1 MVDFTNPITY
11 VTIVLVA
18 LSPVI
23 GGILMGI
30 DRRLTARMQSRMGP
44 PLMQPFYDAIKLWG
58 KEPFIASGLQPVLA
72 FGYLGFSVA
81 AFALLAFGQD
91 MLLMIFTMGI
101 ADLCLITA
109 AFNSKS
115 PYSNIGARRELIG
128 VLSYEPVMLLIAIS
142 IYFVTGS
149 FQVGSVFTVSHPLLM
164 FLPLAFL
171 ALIPVLIIDMKKSP
185 FDVSGSGH
193 AHQELVRGVY
203 TEFSGYTLALVEL
216 GHWTKIALLL
226 GFASLFWA
234 TNITIGAF
242 TIPWIVVGALI
253 AFALFFVV
261 LVIDNTYPRLDWRT
275 MVKMT
280 WVVGFLLVI
289 VNIAG
294 IYAWVVLLS

>member
-1 MVDFTNPITY
+1 MIDLSSPYTYIT
-11 VTIVLVA
+11 VA
-18 LSPVI
+18 LVVLSPII

-30 DRRLTARMQSRMGP
+30 DRKLTARMQSRMGP

-58 KEPFIASGLQPVLA
+58 KEPFIASSLQPVLA

-91 MLLMIFTMGI
+91 MLLMIFTMAI
-101 ADLCLITA
+101 ADLCLIVA

-128 VLSYEPVMLLIAIS
+128 MMSYEPVMLLAAIS
-142 IYFVTGS
+142 IFFVTGS
-149 FQVGSVFTVSHPLLM
+149 FMIDSIYVINQPLLT
-164 FLPLAFL
+164 FLPLTFL
-171 ALIPVLIIDMKKSP
+171 ALIPVLVIDMKKSP

-193 AHQELVRGVY
+193 AHQELVRGIY

-216 GHWTKIALLL
+216 GHWTKVALLL

-234 TNITIGAF
+234 QNLIIGA
-242 TIPWIVVGALI
+242 VL

-261 LVIDNTYPRLDWRT
+261 LVIDNSYPRLDWKT
-275 MVKMT
+275 MIKTT
-280 WVVGFLLVI
+280 WIVGFLLI
-289 VNIAG
+289 IANIAG
-294 IYAWVVLLS
+294 LIARMVILS

>member
-1 MVDFTNPITY
+1 MIDLSSPYTYIT
-11 VTIVLVA
+11 VA
-18 LSPVI
+18 LVVLSPII

-30 DRRLTARMQSRMGP
+30 DRKLTARMQSRMGP

-58 KEPFIASGLQPVLA
+58 KEPFIASSLQPVLA

-91 MLLMIFTMGI
+91 MLLMIFTMAI
-101 ADLCLITA
+101 ADLCLIVA

-128 VLSYEPVMLLIAIS
+128 MMSYEPVMLLAAIS
-142 IYFVTGS
+142 IFFVTGS
-149 FQVGSVFTVSHPLLM
+149 FMIDSIYVINQPLLT
-164 FLPLAFL
+164 FLPLTFL

-193 AHQELVRGVY
+193 AHQELVRGIY

-216 GHWTKIALLL
+216 GHWTKVALLL

-234 TNITIGAF
+234 QNLIIG
-242 TIPWIVVGALI
+242 TVL

-261 LVIDNTYPRLDWRT
+261 LVIDNSYPRLDWKT
-275 MVKMT
+275 MIKTT
-280 WVVGFLLVI
+280 WIVGFLLI
-289 VNIAG
+289 IANIAG
-294 IYAWVVLLS
+294 LIARMVILS

>member
-1 MVDFTNPITY
+1 MQV
-11 VTIVLVA
+11 VTPLFHVLVFPGFLFLVA
-18 LSPVI
+18 FGLFASWF
-23 GGILMGI
+23 
-30 DRRLTARMQSRMGP
+30 DRKLIAKFQNRVGP

-58 KEPFIASGLQPVLA
+58 KEPFIASSLQPVLA

-91 MLLMIFTMGI
+91 MLLMIFTMAI
-101 ADLCLITA
+101 ADLCLIVA

-128 VLSYEPVMLLIAIS
+128 MMSYEPVMLLAAIS
-142 IYFVTGS
+142 IFFVTGS
-149 FQVGSVFTVSHPLLM
+149 FMIDSIYVINQPLLT
-164 FLPLAFL
+164 FLPLTFL

-193 AHQELVRGVY
+193 AHQELVRGIY

-216 GHWTKIALLL
+216 GHWTKVALLL

-234 TNITIGAF
+234 QNLIIGA
-242 TIPWIVVGALI
+242 VL

-261 LVIDNTYPRLDWRT
+261 LVIDNSYPRLDWKT
-275 MVKMT
+275 MIKTT
-280 WVVGFLLVI
+280 WIVGFLLI
-289 VNIAG
+289 IANIAG
-294 IYAWVVLLS
+294 LIARMVILS